1 MLQFTSLP
9 PLTLYIHIPWCI
21 KKCPYCDFN
30 SHQLAPNEIPEEDYV
45 NALIRDLE
53 YDLPAVWGRTV
64 DTIFIGG
71 GTPSLLSAD
80 AIENLLSAIRAR
92 LPLKPQLEI
101 TLEANPGAINSEK
114 LQAFRAAGIN
124 RLSLGVQSFSNKLL
138 QRLGRVH
145 NGEDALNTIENIK
158 EVGFE
163 NWNIDLMYG
172 LPGQTLA
179 DALNDIHT
187 AIAYSPPH
195 ISHYQLTIEPNTLFH
210 ARPPA
215 LPEDDDIWTIY
226 QQCHNSLAKH
236 QYGHYETSAY
246 AKDDPQGHHQC
257 HHNLNYWHF
266 GDYLGIG
273 AGAHAKI
280 SNAQYGYIE
289 RSWKTRHPLQY
300 MKDTHA
306 LRSTNTLLNSS
317 SAAHISGNKK
327 LLPADILLEF
337 MMNTL
342 RLTAGFPVTLFQDHT
357 GLPVA
362 VAEPALQQAETKGLI
377 KRDYQTIRPSD
388 LGQRFLND
396 LLALYMTDNSTPRH
410 IVIAA
415 QP

>member
-9 PLTLYIHIPWCI
+9 PLSLYIHVPWCA

-30 SHQLAPNEIPEEDYV
+30 SHELAPNEIPEEDYV

-53 YDLPAVWGRTV
+53 HDLPAVWGRTV

-101 TLEANPGAINSEK
+101 TLEANPGAISSGK
-114 LQAFRAAGIN
+114 LQAFREAGIN
-124 RLSLGVQSFSNKLL
+124 RLSLGVQSFSDKLL
-138 QRLGRVH
+138 QRLGRIH
-145 NGEDALNTIENIK
+145 NAEEAHNAIENIK
-158 EVGFE
+158 EAGFD

-172 LPGQTLA
+172 LPGQTLPE
-179 DALNDIHT
+179 ALNDIHT
-187 AIAYSPPH
+187 AIDYCAPH

-226 QQCHNSLAKH
+226 QQCREYLAGH

-246 AKDDPQGHHQC
+246 AKDTPQGHHQC
-257 HHNLNYWHF
+257 RHNLNYWHF

-280 SNAQYGYIE
+280 SNAQHGYIE
-289 RSWKTRHPLQY
+289 RRWKTRHPLQY
-300 MKDTHA
+300 MK
-306 LRSTNTLLNSS
+306 NTLSLINTSS
-317 SAAHISGNKK
+317 SAHISGSKK
-327 LLPADILLEF
+327 LLPAEILLEF

-342 RLTAGFPVTLFQDHT
+342 RLTAGFPIALFQDHT

-362 VAEPALQQAETKGLI
+362 VAESALQQAETKGLI
-377 KRDYQTIRPSD
+377 ERDWQTIRPTE

-396 LLALYMTDNSTPRH
+396 LLTLFVSDDNTARH
-410 IVIAA
+410 FVIAA
-415 QP
+415 QS